1 MKYKQYNVTPVFTTY
16 VFSGNLA
23 MYLEQ
28 DGSMVNVV
36 TVNIDDEL
44 DIEQL
49 TNEQCAFI
57 DINNMGEDI
66 CVWLEENEFGKFT
79 GNVGFS
85 GFCVYPEFEFDKQVI
100 ERYKKGE

>member
-16 VFSGNLA
+16 EFGGNLA

-28 DGSMVNVV
+28 DGSIFDVV
-36 TVNIDDEL
+36 TVNIEED
-44 DIEQL
+44 L

-57 DINNMGEDI
+57 DINNMSEDI
-66 CVWLEENEFGKFT
+66 CEWLEENEFGKFT
-79 GNVGFS
+79 GNIGFS
-85 GFCVYPEFEFDKQVI
+85 GFCTYPEFEFDKQVI

>member
-1 MKYKQYNVTPVFTTY
+1 MKYKQYNVVPVFTEY
-16 VFSGNLA
+16 EFGGNLA

-28 DGSMVNVV
+28 DGQMIDVV
-36 TVNIDDEL
+36 TVNIDDE
-44 DIEQL
+44 L

-57 DINNMGEDI
+57 DINNMGEDV
-66 CVWLEENEFGKFT
+66 CEWLEENKFGKFT
-79 GNVGFS
+79 CNVGFS